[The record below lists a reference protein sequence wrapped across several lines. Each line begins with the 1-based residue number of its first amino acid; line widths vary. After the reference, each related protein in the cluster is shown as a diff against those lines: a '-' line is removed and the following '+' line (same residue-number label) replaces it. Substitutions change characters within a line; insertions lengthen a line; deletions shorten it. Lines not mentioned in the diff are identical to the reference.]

1 MLDDSQLTAS
11 KAALE
16 AGFKTGVSGAQW
28 IKRFNDGGIEG
39 LADNPRSGAPRTH
52 SIEVRSKLIDL
63 AMHRPSSL
71 DYPFELWTLERLQI
85 SFKEREG
92 IYLSDSTIWNWI
104 NEEGLN
110 WKRQQSWFHN
120 AEKQDDQFIEKK
132 GAIILAYVAPPV
144 DTRIICIDELGPIAV
159 KTYPGEI
166 WTPGTNRATFEPDY
180 GRRGKLW
187 VHGAFEPATG
197 QAEIVISPRRD
208 SATHIELIEKVI
220 QKFPSERW
228 LLIEDNLSIHHSR
241 DVKTAL
247 LAWPEIQVQ
256 FIPKYACWLNLIE
269 PWWKQLR
276 SLALKGRRFETL
288 DELTDALNNAVCWW
302 NAHKQSLS
310 MEENASG
317 ATEL

>member
-1 MLDDSQLTAS
+1 MGKRVHYVRTVSEAEEHQLRTLANSRTQPHRIVQRAQLIVNMLDDSQLTAS

-16 AGFKTGVSGAQW
+16 AGFKTGGSGAQW

-120 AEKQDDQFIEKK
+120 AEKQDDQFIEK
-132 GAIILAYVAPPV
+132 
-144 DTRIICIDELGPIAV
+144 RGP
-159 KTYPGEI
+159 
-166 WTPGTNRATFEPDY
+166 
-180 GRRGKLW
+180 
-187 VHGAFEPATG
+187 
-197 QAEIVISPRRD
+197 
-208 SATHIELIEKVI
+208 
-220 QKFPSERW
+220 
-228 LLIEDNLSIHHSR
+228 
-241 DVKTAL
+241 
-247 LAWPEIQVQ
+247 
-256 FIPKYACWLNLIE
+256 
-269 PWWKQLR
+269 
-276 SLALKGRRFETL
+276 
-288 DELTDALNNAVCWW
+288 
-302 NAHKQSLS
+302 
-310 MEENASG
+310 
-317 ATEL
+317 